1 MRKIF
6 LSGALLIGLV
16 ACGRGDD
23 ELARDSV
30 LAQTDSTYAI
40 NDRPAPTPAP
50 SPAATPPAPPPVSR
64 PAPPPAPA
72 PRPAPAPQPP
82 APTVVTLASGSVMSG
97 TLDRTISSKTNK
109 VGDQV
114 TVRVTDDVRNG
125 SGAIVVPAGS
135 TVNLTIAAIEPS
147 RDKAQ
152 TGKLTLAV
160 SSITIRGET
169 RSIEADVTSVTSKL
183 KSGGVGTSEAAKV
196 GAGAV
201 IGGIAGRV
209 IGGNKTGTII
219 GAVVGAAAGAAVATE
234 TANRD
239 VVVEAGST
247 IGITLREPLRVTSD

>member
-1 MRKIF
+1 MRTM
-6 LSGALLIGLV
+6 LLAGAILIGV
-16 ACGRGDD
+16 AACGRDDD

-30 LAQTDSTYAI
+30 LAVTDSTYAI
-40 NDRPAPTPAP
+40 NDRPAPAPAP
-50 SPAATPPAPPPVSR
+50 SPTATPTPPPASR
-64 PAPPPAPA
+64 PAPAPAPA
-72 PRPAPAPQPP
+72 PRPAPAPS
-82 APTVVTLASGSVMSG
+82 VVSLASGSVING

-114 TVRVTDDVRNG
+114 SVRVTDDVRNG
-125 SGAIVVPAGS
+125 SGVVVVPAGS
-135 TVNLTIAAIEPS
+135 TVNLTITAIEPS

-152 TGKLTLAV
+152 TGKLTLSVA
-160 SSITIRGET
+160 SITIRGET
-169 RSIEADVTSVTSKL
+169 RNIEADVSSVTSRL
-183 KSGGVGTSEAAKV
+183 KSGGIGTSEAAKV

-239 VVVEAGST
+239 VVVESGST
-247 IGITLREPLRVTSD
+247 IGITLREPLRVTAD